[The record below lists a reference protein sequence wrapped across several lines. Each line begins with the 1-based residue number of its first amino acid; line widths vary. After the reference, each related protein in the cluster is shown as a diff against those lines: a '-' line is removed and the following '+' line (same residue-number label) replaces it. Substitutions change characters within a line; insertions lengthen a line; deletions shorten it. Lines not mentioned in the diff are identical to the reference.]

1 MIDKE
6 KFRALLRARID
17 NEAAIEAGDTAYWE
31 NLADFLSEDIAST
44 IAFLENE
51 CTPEEISWAGEVFDD
66 VAAKT
71 KSKEFVEAL
80 HRIRGKMPE
89 DLGKLL
95 DADIKFAEQAVR

>member
-1 MIDKE
+1 MIDQA

-17 NEAAIEAGDTAYWE
+17 NEAAIEGGDTSYWE
-31 NLADFLSEDIAST
+31 NLAEFLSKDITAT

-80 HRIRGKMPE
+80 HRIRRKMPE

-95 DADIKFAEQAVR
+95 DADIEFAEQAVS

>member
-1 MIDKE
+1 MIDKK
-6 KFRALLRARID
+6 KFKALLRARID
-17 NEAAIEAGDTAYWE
+17 NEVAIEAGDTSYWE
-31 NLADFLSEDIAST
+31 NLAEFLSKDIAST

-51 CTPEEISWAGEVFDD
+51 CTPEEISWTGEVFDD

-80 HRIRGKMPE
+80 HRIRSKMPE

-95 DADIKFAEQAVR
+95 DADIEFAEQAVR